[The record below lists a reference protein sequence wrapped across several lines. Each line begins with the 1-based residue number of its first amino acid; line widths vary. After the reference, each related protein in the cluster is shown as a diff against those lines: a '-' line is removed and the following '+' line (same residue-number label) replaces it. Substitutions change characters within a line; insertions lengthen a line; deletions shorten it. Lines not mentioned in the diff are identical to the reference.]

1 MAFKA
6 GKFTGLALVGM
17 TLLCLLS
24 AWTIN
29 TETAF
34 GATENFNLSIE
45 LHKDL
50 EFQQS
55 QSIEISYEYTKEGNT
70 EEYTEEIDSATI
82 IDALDSIWFGSS
94 YATLD
99 GDTLE
104 VDEGTSVTYTLK
116 IKDTDT
122 SKLYTVSSGELTT
135 QDSTVTLGVEE
146 SGGPESLD
154 DILANSPS
162 EDLPQEETCSC
173 EIVVDSIQSLE
184 DRVYSEDAEYQVG
197 ISELKSLI
205 EYHIDTADCSIHTFP
220 EEASI
225 GFTEISGERNG
236 TGQLT
241 NFNYIVTGFSKNG
254 TYEATL
260 NAQITYGT
268 LSKEIGIPVKIEVT
282 ESDGPEI
289 LSVKRDG
296 DYLVVTVEPNGAK
309 HAKFYIGIPTYDE
322 NNPGQI
328 VEDTTYLGVEG
339 DFNKKFWIFGSPV
352 KTDFKIPYSRISYY
366 DKTAPNNV
374 DIGTV
379 KIERTTPN
387 SRDIRITWEDPGD
400 GDYKVGLI
408 VIDENNKSG
417 ATTINIKSEDTIQA
431 LYIEGYTGEYDP
443 DIQPVYEKIDSP
455 LDDERYQAS
464 EDGIILRN
472 GLDYLYWFSTIHFIS
487 YDEEFNTSAGTGT
500 DTGKG
505 TQAQVPQSIIYNTG
519 ATPEH
524 TVEVRE
530 GTSETLDPIPLDT
543 NIHDGAWNMPG
554 LSGSVEWIKEAGTVA
569 VVDGSKLTDNPVN
582 RNVLSIATS
591 NGYTNNST
599 ITYYYE
605 QVRKDIPPLKGYY
618 HIKIRAI
625 NQEPVA
631 VDDGVSITDEL
642 HAIGGTSIEVPASL
656 LLANDT
662 DREDGTGKDGKLRIY
677 EVMNSNTGSVR
688 LDGDVTNQKVVLTP
702 TPLFYGLATFE
713 YTVIDS
719 GGLTSLNRAKVS
731 INIHKS
737 STKPQASDVNT
748 MMELISTSKAITLN
762 VNNEGGEPYSLLNK
776 TWQVYVNGQPVS
788 QNDSKYGIKIISA
801 LSEDEQGNTTPY
813 IRLEI
818 AKENQ
823 FKNGDVISFSYT
835 VGNNIG
841 SDTATVYVEMIT
853 GDDPNDREGYLYVHR
868 KPLAFFTPIIQ
879 LDASRTRVESAKI
892 PLNNETSYDLDHRF
906 MHAKTLP
913 EVADDSAGNNDSV
926 RPYYSREGI
935 RSWEWGI
942 KTLSGT
948 WITAVFDAD
957 GVSRDPVKS
966 GGDVAG
972 GGTLGYV
979 YEIDSKDYGSADAAR
994 KAGVEWIQAQI
1005 DQVLADQKAGNNYET
1020 IIVALRVRDI
1030 DGSAEVKG
1038 VGTDQPIGVWSDQRS
1053 IMLTALSLPPVAQFA
1068 LDKSTYTGS
1077 ADTPISITV
1086 TDMSYDPNGD
1096 TLRKWAWELTD
1107 SDGKVLWTQNL
1118 SSSNNT
1124 YVSQQVSSTIQGIVS
1139 NPNWRPKSPEFT
1151 LKLVVTDSENLESD
1165 PYSIT
1170 FNVYKNNEEPEIDDS
1185 NTSMKLKGSTVY
1197 EIDKGTDG
1205 VIADTWGTISNR
1217 NGHSGLPDFKNFFR
1231 VTDDQ
1236 NVNTLTVGWLFEG
1249 ENVKTRAEWSES
1261 LRVVTSKA
1269 YTENPGYNQ
1278 STGLVPPFVNKT
1290 VTDEGFTPG
1299 AYRVSLTVTD
1309 HPSEAA
1315 GYPPNSSKTS
1325 YWSTYGDKKPY
1336 HLYVVPSLFMQSQ
1349 VEFNGWVLSISNKGG
1364 YLENLSYRISD
1375 GKTAQELGVSLED
1388 IIPTIGDTVTIR
1400 VTTNQYVTGMYGY
1413 NDYNGSLSNGT
1424 PGIGQSSQQADN
1436 FNDSGDPEKTGWQ
1449 EGELRFDMTQGE
1461 QNEDGTYEWTGT
1473 YTIEDIDDAREGEE
1487 FTELRLALHGWTN
1500 WGSEEGK
1507 ITRSKDVLVPVMVL
1521 SVKLY
1526 DFRVTS
1532 ATDPAISNILR
1543 DYIQTLQS
1551 SGELLDNG
1559 KSTDGVLVKHLAVDR
1574 NSKPSSYTADMS
1586 GMSKGYSFY
1595 FKLSSKG
1602 LTKDGDQVR
1611 IYPRIFKAITDA
1623 NGNVTS
1629 IGEELAG
1636 YVPDETG
1643 KYKIYT
1649 HDLGDGSIDKI
1660 DDMYELKYSGDE
1672 NGISL
1677 NTHRELII
1685 PSELRV
1691 EEGSEQTWSG
1701 RYGVPTDARFFE
1713 LDEVEAGHQISTS
1726 IEWRGDILITFE
1738 IQAWKNGTSRYN
1750 YVERK
1755 QWQKERTENGTDPL
1769 KTVYIEQETKWLNS
1783 KDYLG
1788 SVIIY
1793 DTSKSV
1799 RDDYISNPVWRE

>member
-6 GKFTGLALVGM
+6 GKFTGLALVGIV
-17 TLLCLLS
+17 LLCLLS
-24 AWTIN
+24 AWTID

-34 GATENFNLSIE
+34 GATEDFNLSIE

-55 QSIEISYEYTKEGNT
+55 QSIEIEYEYTKDGEGT
-70 EEYTEEIDSATI
+70 KSTEEIDSTTI
-82 IDALDSIWFGSS
+82 LDAFNNIQDGNDFAAIDCTQLEIDEASTVNYTIKIR
-94 YATLD
+94 
-99 GDTLE
+99 DTTE
-104 VDEGTSVTYTLK
+104 HKIYT
-116 IKDTDT
+116 I
-122 SKLYTVSSGELTT
+122 SSGKASIDNNKITIGL
-135 QDSTVTLGVEE
+135 DADGN
-146 SGGPESLD
+146 PISLD
-154 DILANSPS
+154 DIFSQSPS
-162 EDLPQEETCSC
+162 EDLCNCVIHVNSVQELTD
-173 EIVVDSIQSLE
+173 V
-184 DRVYSEDAEYQVG
+184 VYSESDVYYAALNQ
-197 ISELKSLI
+197 IKSLVDF
-205 EYHIDTADCSIHTFP
+205 EVDTSNCNIHNGSEPVVDFKF
-220 EEASI
+220 S
-225 GFTEISGERNG
+225 TEIKDESNGNGEI
-236 TGQLT
+236 TTQYFIVS
-241 NFNYIVTGFSKNG
+241 NFSTDGPYK
-254 TYEATL
+254 ATL
-260 NAQITYGT
+260 NATITYGDVT
-268 LSKEIGIPVKIEVT
+268 ETVEIPVSISVVTGSADGPVVEDIEVT
-282 ESDGPEI
+282 TKGGRKVLI
-289 LSVKRDG
+289 
-296 DYLVVTVEPNGAK
+296 VTVEPNGATEASFYLSIPMSDGTEK
-309 HAKFYIGIPTYDE
+309 EEYIGITD
-322 NNPGQI
+322 
-328 VEDTTYLGVEG
+328 
-339 DFNKKFWIFGSPV
+339 DFDKRFLWFGSPV
-352 KTDFKIPYSRISYY
+352 ETKFEIPYSAIQSY
-366 DKTAPNNV
+366 DKTAPQEVDISSITIERTAPGSRNVRISWQDPGDSTYQVGLCVIDNRDEKSNRENV
-374 DIGTV
+374 DI
-379 KIERTTPN
+379 
-387 SRDIRITWEDPGD
+387 
-400 GDYKVGLI
+400 
-408 VIDENNKSG
+408 
-417 ATTINIKSEDTIQA
+417 KSEGTEQS
-431 LYIEGYTGEYDP
+431 LSIEGYSGAYNESVE
-443 DIQPVYEKIDSP
+443 PVYSHVSSP
-455 LDDERYQAS
+455 LDGERFTS
-464 EDGIILRN
+464 DDTVVVS
-472 GLDYLYWFSTIHFIS
+472 LDYLYWFSEIHFTS
-487 YDEEFNTSAGTGT
+487 YDDNGNASSEVKVS
-500 DTGKG
+500 
-505 TQAQVPQSIIYNTG
+505 VPHNVIYTTYANALISG
-519 ATPEH
+519 FPEH
-524 TVEVRE
+524 DTTVQE
-530 GTSETLDPIPLDT
+530 GLLVTLKPVQLDE
-543 NIHDGAWNMPG
+543 HLQDSAWSKVDIINAI
-554 LSGSVEWIKEAGTVA
+554 LSNDIGKVS
-569 VVDGSKLTDNPVN
+569 VVDGSGGGMTEPVDS
-582 RNVLSIATS
+582 NVIQF
-591 NGYTNNST
+591 NSTAGEIDPGT

-605 QVRKDIPPLKGYY
+605 QVRKDIPPMHGYFN
-618 HIKIRAI
+618 ITINSI

-631 VDDGVSITDEL
+631 VDDGTSVTDVLNAESSTT
-642 HAIGGTSIEVPASL
+642 IDIPASL

-662 DREDGTGKDGKLRIY
+662 DREDGIGGDGTGRDGKLRIGK
-677 EVMNSNTGSVR
+677 VMNASTGSV
-688 LDGDVTNQKVVLTP
+688 TLTLNDQGEPIVRFIP
-702 TPLFYGLATFE
+702 TQLFYGLATFE

-719 GGLTSLNRAKVS
+719 DGAGSLNTAKVS
-731 INIHKS
+731 INIERS
-737 STKPQASDVNT
+737 SNPPKASDVET
-748 MMELISTSKAITLN
+748 MMELTLTSKAITLN
-762 VNNEGGEPYSLLNK
+762 VDNAGGETYNI
-776 TWQVYVNGQPVS
+776 TNIGQVYVNGSPVN
-788 QNDSKYGIKIISA
+788 QNDSRYGIDLTIA
-801 LSEDEQGNTTPY
+801 LSEDEQGNVTPY
-813 IRLEI
+813 IRMDI
-818 AKENQ
+818 ASNNQ
-823 FKNGDVISFSYT
+823 FKNGDIVSFGYT
-835 VGNNIG
+835 VGNNLG
-841 SDTATVYVEMIT
+841 SSSATIRVEMTT

-868 KPLAFFTPIIQ
+868 RPLASFIPIIE
-879 LDASRTRVESAKI
+879 LDAGRTRVESATI
-892 PLNNETSYDLDHRF
+892 PLANEKSYDLDHNL
-906 MHAKTLP
+906 MHAASNP
-913 EVADDSAGNNDSV
+913 IASAGDGSGGAI
-926 RPYYSREGI
+926 RPSYSYMGI

-942 KTLSGT
+942 KTLSGDWVT
-948 WITAVFDAD
+948 KVFDAD
-957 GVSRDPVKS
+957 GYSRDPS
-966 GGDVAG
+966 IDHGNTAG
-972 GGTLGYV
+972 GGTTGAV
-979 YEIDSKDYGSADAAR
+979 YQQNLTDYGTADAAR
-994 KAGVEWIQAQI
+994 AAGVNWIQQQI
-1005 DQVLADQKAGNNYET
+1005 DNLLKSQKQSGNYET

-1030 DGSAEVKG
+1030 DGSEEVEG
-1038 VGTDQPIGVWSDQRS
+1038 VGSDQPIGVWSDQRS

-1139 NPNWRPKSPEFT
+1139 NPNWRPESPEFT

-1185 NTSMKLKGSTVY
+1185 NTSMTLEGSTVY

-1205 VIADTWGTISNR
+1205 VAADTWGTLSNR
-1217 NGHSGLPDFKNFFR
+1217 NGHLGLPDFKNFFR

-1249 ENVKTRAEWSES
+1249 ENVKTRAAWSES
-1261 LRVVTSKA
+1261 LRVVTNKA

-1309 HPSEAA
+1309 HPSEAE

-1349 VEFNGWVLSISNKGG
+1349 VEFNGWVLSISTEGG
-1364 YLENLSYRISD
+1364 FLKNLSYRISD

-1413 NDYNGSLSNGT
+1413 NDYNGSLSNGA

-1436 FNDSGDPEKTGWQ
+1436 FNDSGKPEKTGWQ
-1449 EGELRFDMTQGE
+1449 EGELKFTMTQGE
-1461 QNEDGTYEWTGT
+1461 QNEDGTYEWTGK

-1521 SVKLY
+1521 PVKLY

-1769 KTVYIEQETKWLNS
+1769 KTVYIQQEAEWLNS

>member
-17 TLLCLLS
+17 ALLCLLS

-55 QSIEISYEYTKEGNT
+55 QSIEIEYKYTKDGEVLT
-70 EEYTEEIDSATI
+70 DTEEINNQTITDTIDNIGRFEDFATI
-82 IDALDSIWFGSS
+82 DCK
-94 YATLD
+94 
-99 GDTLE
+99 TLE
-104 VDEGTSVTYTLK
+104 IDE
-116 IKDTDT
+116 
-122 SKLYTVSSGELTT
+122 
-135 QDSTVTLGVEE
+135 DSTVTYAIKIGDTRENKIYTILSGVASLDNNTISIGVDGE
-146 SGGPESLD
+146 GNPVSLD
-154 DILANSPS
+154 DLISQGTS
-162 EDLPQEETCSC
+162 EDICGC
-173 EIVVDSIQSLE
+173 EITINNIYPLE
-184 DRVYSEDAEYQVG
+184 DIIYSVDNQYQVDLNEIKRLVDFEVDTTNCNLHTQEDVQFSFELSNESNG
-197 ISELKSLI
+197 I
-205 EYHIDTADCSIHTFP
+205 
-220 EEASI
+220 
-225 GFTEISGERNG
+225 GEI
-236 TGQLT
+236 T
-241 NFNYIVTGFSKNG
+241 NFNMTVEGFSERNPYTATLLATITCGDTSETIEIPVEISVYTGTDNGPVIENIEITEKNG
-254 TYEATL
+254 ERVL
-260 NAQITYGT
+260 I
-268 LSKEIGIPVKIEVT
+268 
-282 ESDGPEI
+282 
-289 LSVKRDG
+289 
-296 DYLVVTVEPNGAK
+296 VTVEPNGATEASFYISIPMSDGTEK
-309 HAKFYIGIPTYDE
+309 EEYIGITD
-322 NNPGQI
+322 NF
-328 VEDTTYLGVEG
+328 D
-339 DFNKKFWIFGSPV
+339 KKFWIFGSPV
-352 KTDFKIPYSRISYY
+352 ETKFEITYSAIQSYDKIAPQEVDINSVTIERTAPGSRDVRISWQDPGDSAYQVGLFVIDNR
-366 DKTAPNNV
+366 DKESNRENV
-374 DIGTV
+374 DI
-379 KIERTTPN
+379 
-387 SRDIRITWEDPGD
+387 
-400 GDYKVGLI
+400 
-408 VIDENNKSG
+408 
-417 ATTINIKSEDTIQA
+417 KSESTEQS
-431 LYIEGYTGEYDP
+431 LSIEGYSGAYDES
-443 DIQPVYEKIDSP
+443 IEPVYSHVDTY
-455 LDDERYQAS
+455 LDNRRFNSDNEVKVS
-464 EDGIILRN
+464 
-472 GLDYLYWFSTIHFIS
+472 LDHLYWFSKIEFIS
-487 YDEEFNTSAGTGT
+487 YDENGNASA
-500 DTGKG
+500 KVEV
-505 TQAQVPQSIIYNTG
+505 AVPQNVIYSVYSQSGILPVKHMTMN
-519 ATPEH
+519 
-524 TVEVRE
+524 E
-530 GTSETLDPIPLDT
+530 GDTLNLLTEQVDIELGVHDEAWDT
-543 NIHDGAWNMPG
+543 PG
-554 LSGSVEWIKEAGTVA
+554 LVSAETDETYGSVSLVLGSQLGIAG
-569 VVDGSKLTDNPVN
+569 VDGYLLSYTSK
-582 RNVLSIATS
+582 S
-591 NGYTNNST
+591 GMTNDRT
-599 ITYYYE
+599 VTYKYE
-605 QVRKDIPPLKGYY
+605 QVRQDIPNLYGTYVISINALNQQPIAHDDDTSVTAELNAVSDTQ
-618 HIKIRAI
+618 IVIRA
-625 NQEPVA
+625 
-631 VDDGVSITDEL
+631 D
-642 HAIGGTSIEVPASL
+642 L
-656 LLANDT
+656 LLKNDT
-662 DREDGTGKDGKLRIY
+662 DREEDLKPDGGILYISKVLNPSTGTVELTQDGTG
-677 EVMNSNTGSVR
+677 
-688 LDGDVTNQKVVLTP
+688 QVVIFTP
-702 TPLFYGLATFE
+702 REGFYGLASFE
-713 YTVIDS
+713 YAIKDS
-719 GGLTSLNRAKVS
+719 GGLESVKNAIVQ
-731 INIHKS
+731 INIEKQV
-737 STKPQASDVNT
+737 KGPDASDVNT
-748 MMELISTSKAITLN
+748 VMELTETSKSIILKVENESTLDYIVSN
-762 VNNEGGEPYSLLNK
+762 I
-776 TWQVYVNGQPVS
+776 GQIYI
-788 QNDSKYGIKIISA
+788 NDRIATAADGVRVQISS
-801 LSEDEQGNTTPY
+801 SEDEQGRLTPY
-813 IRLEI
+813 LRLSIPEVHSFRDGDEIRFE
-818 AKENQ
+818 
-823 FKNGDVISFSYT
+823 YT
-835 VGNNIG
+835 VSNELGR
-841 SDTATVYVEMIT
+841 DTAWVYVTMT
-853 GDDPNDREGYLYVHR
+853 SGDDPNDMEGYLYVHR
-868 KPLAFFTPIIQ
+868 KPIAIFSPIIQ
-879 LDASRTRVESAKI
+879 LSSNKTYIESATI
-892 PLNNETSYDLDHRF
+892 SSTNENSYDLDHEYE
-906 MHAKTLP
+906 HAISNPISGT
-913 EVADDSAGNNDSV
+913 EGSSYDGDT
-926 RPYYSREGI
+926 RPSYSWKGI
-935 RSWEWGI
+935 RAWEWGI
-942 KTLSGT
+942 RTTSGNWVT
-948 WITAVFDAD
+948 QVFDAQ
-957 GVSRDPVKS
+957 GVDKNAN
-966 GGDVAG
+966 GQNTGTAG
-972 GGTLGYV
+972 GTGVTDEDGNLNPDVITGTV
-979 YEIDSKDYGSADAAR
+979 YGTADAAR
-994 KAGVEWIQAQI
+994 SAGISWIQQQLTAEI
-1005 DQVLADQKAGNNYET
+1005 NRQKQSRDYET
-1020 IIVALRVRDI
+1020 ISVYLRVRDI
-1030 DGSAEVKG
+1030 DGAQG
-1038 VGTDQPIGVWSDQRS
+1038 IGVWSDQRS
-1053 IMLTALSLPPVAQFA
+1053 IMLTALTLPPVAQFT
-1068 LDKSTYTGS
+1068 LDKSIYTGS
-1077 ADTPISITV
+1077 SETPLNIQI

-1096 TLRKWAWELTD
+1096 PIKLWKWELLD
-1107 SDGKVLWTQNL
+1107 SSGKVLKTYNQNGNANTDFVEEQI
-1118 SSSNNT
+1118 SSEINAI
-1124 YVSQQVSSTIQGIVS
+1124 VSSPS
-1139 NPNWRPKSPEFT
+1139 WRPTSPEFT
-1151 LKLVVTDSENLESD
+1151 IRLTVTEDTAQALKSD

-1185 NTSMKLKGSTVY
+1185 NTSMTLDGSTVY
-1197 EIDKGTDG
+1197 EEDAGTDG

-1217 NGHSGLPDFKNFFR
+1217 NGHLGLPDFNNFFR

-1236 NVNTLTVGWLFEG
+1236 NVNTLTIGWLFEG
-1249 ENVKTRAEWSES
+1249 ENVKTRALWSES

-1278 STGLVPPFVNKT
+1278 STGLVPPFDRT
-1290 VTDEGFTPG
+1290 VTKEGFTPG

-1349 VEFNGWVLSISNKGG
+1349 VEFNGWVLSMSTSGG
-1364 YLENLSYRISD
+1364 YLENQSYRISD

-1413 NDYNGSLSNGT
+1413 NDYNGSLSNGK

-1436 FNDSGDPEKTGWQ
+1436 FNDSGKPEKTGWQ
-1449 EGELRFDMTQGE
+1449 EGELKFTMTQGE

-1500 WGSEEGK
+1500 WGSETGK

-1521 SVKLY
+1521 PVKLY

-1769 KTVYIEQETKWLNS
+1769 KTVYIQQETEWLNS

>member
-6 GKFTGLALVGM
+6 GKFAGLALVGM
-17 TLLCLLS
+17 ALLCLLS

-55 QSIEISYEYTKEGNT
+55 QSIEIEYEYTKDGEGT
-70 EEYTEEIDSATI
+70 KLTEEIDSTTI
-82 IDALDSIWFGSS
+82 LDAFNNIQDGNDFAAIDCTQLEIDEASTVNYTIKIR
-94 YATLD
+94 
-99 GDTLE
+99 DTAE
-104 VDEGTSVTYTLK
+104 HKIYT
-116 IKDTDT
+116 I
-122 SKLYTVSSGELTT
+122 SSGEASI
-135 QDSTVTLGVEE
+135 DNNKVTIGLDADGN
-146 SGGPESLD
+146 PISLD
-154 DILANSPS
+154 DIFSQSPS
-162 EDLPQEETCSC
+162 EDLCNCVIHVNSVQELTD
-173 EIVVDSIQSLE
+173 V
-184 DRVYSEDAEYQVG
+184 VYSESDVYYAALNQ
-197 ISELKSLI
+197 IKSLVDF
-205 EYHIDTADCSIHTFP
+205 EVDTSNCNIHNGSEPVVDFKF
-220 EEASI
+220 S
-225 GFTEISGERNG
+225 TEIKDESNGNGEITTQYFIVSNF
-236 TGQLT
+236 LT
-241 NFNYIVTGFSKNG
+241 DRPYKAI
-254 TYEATL
+254 L
-260 NAQITYGT
+260 NATITYGDVT
-268 LSKEIGIPVKIEVT
+268 ETVEIPVSISVVTGSADGPVVEDIEVT
-282 ESDGPEI
+282 TKGGRKVLI
-289 LSVKRDG
+289 
-296 DYLVVTVEPNGAK
+296 VTVEPNGATEASFYLSIPMSDGTEK
-309 HAKFYIGIPTYDE
+309 EEYIGITD
-322 NNPGQI
+322 
-328 VEDTTYLGVEG
+328 
-339 DFNKKFWIFGSPV
+339 DFDKRFLWFGSPV
-352 KTDFKIPYSRISYY
+352 ETKFEIPYSAIQSY
-366 DKTAPNNV
+366 DKTAPQEVDISSITIERTAPGSRNVRISWQDPGDSTYQVGLFVIDNRDEKSNRENV
-374 DIGTV
+374 DI
-379 KIERTTPN
+379 
-387 SRDIRITWEDPGD
+387 
-400 GDYKVGLI
+400 
-408 VIDENNKSG
+408 
-417 ATTINIKSEDTIQA
+417 KSEGTEQS
-431 LYIEGYTGEYDP
+431 LSIEGYSGAYDESVE
-443 DIQPVYEKIDSP
+443 PVYSHVSSP
-455 LDDERYQAS
+455 LDGERFTS
-464 EDGIILRN
+464 DDTVVVS
-472 GLDYLYWFSTIHFIS
+472 LDYLYWFSEIHFTS
-487 YDEEFNTSAGTGT
+487 YDDNGNASSEVKVSVPHNVIYTTYANALVSGFPEHDTTAQEGSTQTLQPEQLDKMAGIHDPAWNDPSLTSAT
-500 DTGKG
+500 
-505 TQAQVPQSIIYNTG
+505 I
-519 ATPEH
+519 
-524 TVEVRE
+524 
-530 GTSETLDPIPLDT
+530 
-543 NIHDGAWNMPG
+543 
-554 LSGSVEWIKEAGTVA
+554 IKEAGSVR
-569 VVDGSKLTDNPVN
+569 VMDGQSSAGEPVEGM
-582 RNVLSIATS
+582 VISLSTAT
-591 NGYTNNST
+591 GYTNDSI
-599 ITYYYE
+599 ITYYYT
-605 QVRKDIPPLKGYY
+605 QVRKDIPAMYGYFNV
-618 HIKIRAI
+618 HIAAV
-625 NQEPVA
+625 NQAPVA
-631 VDDGVSITDEL
+631 VDDGTSVTDVL
-642 HAIGGTSIEVPASL
+642 NAQSSTTIDIPTSL

-662 DREDGTGKDGKLRIY
+662 DREDGTGANGKLRISR
-677 EVMNSNTGSVR
+677 VSNPSTGSV
-688 LDGDVTNQKVVLTP
+688 TLTLNSQGEPIVRFIP
-702 TPLFYGLATFE
+702 TQLFYGLATFE
-713 YTVIDS
+713 YTVIDT
-719 GGLTSLNRAKVS
+719 GGLESINAAKVS
-731 INIHKS
+731 INIERS
-737 STKPQASDVNT
+737 SNPPKASDVET
-748 MMELISTSKAITLN
+748 MMELTLTSKAITLIVDN
-762 VNNEGGEPYSLLNK
+762 AGGETYNI
-776 TWQVYVNGQPVS
+776 TNIGQVYVNGSPVN
-788 QNDSKYGIKIISA
+788 QNDSRYGINLTIA
-801 LSEDEQGNTTPY
+801 LSEDEQGNVTPY
-813 IRLEI
+813 IRMDI
-818 AKENQ
+818 ASNNQ
-823 FKNGDVISFSYT
+823 FKNGDIVSFGYT
-835 VGNNIG
+835 VGNNLG
-841 SDTATVYVEMIT
+841 SSSATIRVEMTT

-868 KPLAFFTPIIQ
+868 RPLASFIPIIE
-879 LDASRTRVESAKI
+879 LDAGRTRVESATI
-892 PLNNETSYDLDHRF
+892 PLANEKSYDLDHNL
-906 MHAKTLP
+906 MHAASNP
-913 EVADDSAGNNDSV
+913 IASAGDGSGGAT
-926 RPYYSREGI
+926 RPSYSYMGI

-942 KTLSGT
+942 KTLSGDWVT
-948 WITAVFDAD
+948 KVFDAD
-957 GVSRDPVKS
+957 GYSRDPS
-966 GGDVAG
+966 IDHGNTAG
-972 GGTLGYV
+972 GGTTGAV
-979 YEIDSKDYGSADAAR
+979 YQQNLTDYGTADAAR
-994 KAGVEWIQAQI
+994 AAGVNWIQQQI
-1005 DQVLADQKAGNNYET
+1005 DDLLESQKQSGNYET

-1030 DGSAEVKG
+1030 DGSEEVEG
-1038 VGTDQPIGVWSDQRS
+1038 VGSDQPIGVWSDQRS

-1185 NTSMKLKGSTVY
+1185 NTSMTLKGSTVY

-1249 ENVKTRAEWSES
+1249 ENVKTRAEWSER

-1449 EGELRFDMTQGE
+1449 EGELKFTMTQGE
-1461 QNEDGTYEWTGT
+1461 QNEDGTYEWTGK

-1521 SVKLY
+1521 PVKLY

-1755 QWQKERTENGTDPL
+1755 QWQKERTENGADPL
-1769 KTVYIEQETKWLNS
+1769 KTVYIQQETEWLNN